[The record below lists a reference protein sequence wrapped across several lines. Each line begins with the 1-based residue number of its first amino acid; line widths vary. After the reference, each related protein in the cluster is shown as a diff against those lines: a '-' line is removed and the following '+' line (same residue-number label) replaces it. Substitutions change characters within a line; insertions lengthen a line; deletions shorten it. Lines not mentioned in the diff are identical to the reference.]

1 MAADGRN
8 RSRGL
13 LQSSGY
19 VEEYDRQ
26 SSKYRSQIARKAH
39 DLARNPEPGGSRTTL
54 AGFDGLC
61 RVRAGDF
68 RIIYAYNEDTVE
80 LLTLRRRNE
89 RTYDDLD
96 ELETRQLQKFCPIEG
111 TLTKEHDVPAWE
123 ELAKKWAEPKPKLVE
138 RLPRPITPTMLDDL
152 AIPDECRAALLRL
165 TTVDDLQDCDEVA
178 DEIRYK
184 VLDFI
189 LPRRKD
195 TAAQEPKPIVVIDDL
210 VDAAGAVA
218 CGPIDAA
225 EVVEGQTPESVVR
238 PAKKGGDSG
247 SRSGPPARRHV
258 PAPLVVTTTRRQE
271 PMKPYPGNTQKGIA
285 KDTSYSVKLNG
296 SVQLLYYVGASELAL
311 LTTDEHPEL
320 VALVNEAKR
329 IGLAS
334 QGGGRFIINEYRH
347 VLVPTPAGVLF
358 AGAYTRDL
366 EFVFEGTL
374 VSPVAPPGI
383 RPGDVWP
390 GPHVGV
396 RYTLAVGAT
405 DVRFEA
411 ETTRGTFKRVS
422 LTDHHSATEVSGLLQ
437 MARAVKANGGAVY
450 VNEAR
455 EMFAPVDDGKGYQR
469 RYIGHIGRKPWF
481 PVPV

>member
-1 MAADGRN
+1 MVADGKKH
-8 RSRGL
+8 SRGL

-54 AGFDGLC
+54 VGYDGLC
-61 RVRAGDF
+61 RQRAGDF
-68 RIIYAYNEDTVE
+68 RIIYAYNEEVVQ

-89 RTYDDLD
+89 ATYNDLD
-96 ELETRQLQKFCPIEG
+96 VLETEQLQGFRAITG
-111 TLTKEHDVPAWE
+111 TSTKMYDGPAWE
-123 ELAKKWAEPKPKLVE
+123 ELAMKRAEPKPKPVE
-138 RLPRPITPTMLDDL
+138 RLPQPMTQRMMEDL
-152 AIPDECRAALLRL
+152 AIPDEFRAKLLQL
-165 TTVDDLQDCDEVA
+165 TTVDELLDCAEVSDEVFT
-178 DEIRYK
+178 R

-189 LPRRKD
+189 CPRKME
-195 TAAQEPKPIVVIDDL
+195 AVPQAPKPIVVMDDL
-210 VDAAGAVA
+210 VDPAGAVA

-225 EVVEGQTPESVVR
+225 EVVESQTAESDLR
-238 PAKKGGDSG
+238 PPKKGGGSG
-247 SRSGPPARRHV
+247 ARSGPPARRHV
-258 PAPLVVTTTRRQE
+258 PARLVVTTTRRQE

-285 KDTSYSVKLNG
+285 KDTSYTVRLNG

-320 VALVNEAKR
+320 VALVNDAKR

-374 VSPVAPPGI
+374 VSPVAPPRI

-390 GPHVGV
+390 GPHVGI
-396 RYTLAVGAT
+396 RYTLAAGAT

-422 LTDHHSATEVSGLLQ
+422 LTDHHSATELAGLLQ
-437 MARAVKANGGAVY
+437 MARAVKANGGAIY

-455 EMFAPVDDGKGYQR
+455 EVFAPVDDGKGYQR
-469 RYIGHIGRKPWF
+469 RYIGHLGRKPWF